1 MGSTPTSGTSFCYSS
16 HVAGGRARPGAGA
29 PFALAVLLL
38 TATPLPA
45 KVTARQGPL
54 SPWDRGKEGAPAGVS
69 FQSPMVLHVPFPA
82 LATADD
88 GETLWV
94 EDLSAFDCRGV
105 RIHQLSLTPALR
117 RDGRVRLDPV
127 FMFQVE
133 PEADTRV
140 SVHLELLDGEK
151 LIGGWWLRDFSTE
164 DGHARVGKI
173 TSAVLREDVFR
184 DLRAGRPA
192 LRLTVETHRGERRT
206 EAPYA
211 TR

>member
-1 MGSTPTSGTSFCYSS
+1 
-16 HVAGGRARPGAGA
+16 
-29 PFALAVLLL
+29 
-38 TATPLPA
+38 
-45 KVTARQGPL
+45 
-54 SPWDRGKEGAPAGVS
+54 
-69 FQSPMVLHVPFPA
+69 MVLDVPVPA

-88 GETLWV
+88 GQTLWV

-140 SVHLELLDGEK
+140 SVHLELLDGEQPM
-151 LIGGWWLRDFSTE
+151 GGWWLRDLSME
-164 DGHARVGKI
+164 EGHSRVGKI
-173 TSAVLREDVFR
+173 TSAVLREEVFR
-184 DLRAGRPA
+184 DLQAGRPV
-192 LRLTVETHRGERRT
+192 LRLTVETHRGERKS
-206 EAPYA
+206 EAPFA